1 MSRIELAP
9 ELITEIGA
17 LYENK
22 ESIASI
28 CWSKNISPA
37 IIIRALSEAG
47 YKIRGKL
54 RSGVGPEA
62 VQLYQDGATY
72 SELASIYNCSTM
84 AIRYYL
90 VRAGVKPRKPG
101 RRKHNV

>member
-54 RSGVGPEA
+54 RFIMQEK
-62 VQLYQDGATY
+62 
-72 SELASIYNCSTM
+72 
-84 AIRYYL
+84 YL
-90 VRAGVKPRKPG
+90 KMLFFEIL
-101 RRKHNV
+101 